1 MSRVC
6 EWSLNEACFPFSRFC
21 KNKLWLSC
29 GKYFDTDLPPNDRKQ
44 ELKKVRSC
52 GNWGKPSQLRDIVN
66 AKFICT
72 SKLLNSIN
80 RKITYL
86 QTNKV
91 DRIWHYICICIC
103 IWNDKET
110 TLFNCGQFVAC
121 VPADVFT
128 WQRSTYSCSGLR
140 AGQKEEQ
147 QTTETHFP
155 DLFGRV
161 AIQNSAAQLR
171 DICIIAEGV

>member
-29 GKYFDTDLPPNDRKQ
+29 GKYFDTDLPPNVRKQ
-44 ELKKVRSC
+44 ELKKVKSC
-52 GNWGKPSQLRDIVN
+52 GNWGKPSQLRGIVN
-66 AKFICT
+66 AKFIWQCRNIY
-72 SKLLNSIN
+72 KLDLIN
-80 RKITYL
+80 RKITYI
-86 QTNKV
+86 T
-91 DRIWHYICICIC
+91 
-103 IWNDKET
+103 DKET

-140 AGQKEEQ
+140 ARQKEEQ

-155 DLFGRV
+155 DLFGRG